1 MSELSTKPY
10 FLRAIYEW
18 CTDSGYTPYLAVKVD
33 TRSRVPME
41 FVRSGEIVL
50 NISFGAT
57 SNLKMES
64 DFVSFSAR
72 FGGVSRQISVAVESV
87 MAIYAHENG
96 QGMAFEPQASQTDQ
110 AAITPHQDS
119 NAGNTAGDVVKNIPA
134 LAAVPTIV
142 EKAPNVTAK
151 DDPKMP
157 DPSKKPGKP
166 VLTRIK

>member
-1 MSELSTKPY
+1 MSEFSTKPY

-33 TRSRVPME
+33 ARSSVPME
-41 FVRSGEIVL
+41 FVRNGEIVL

-57 SNLKMES
+57 SNLKMENN
-64 DFVSFSAR
+64 FVSFSAR

-96 QGMAFEPQASQTDQ
+96 QGMAFEPQDSQADQ
-110 AAITPHQDS
+110 TEIAPHQDS
-119 NAGNTAGDVVKNIPA
+119 NEGNTAGDSVKNIPA
-134 LAAVPTIV
+134 LAVVPTVV
-142 EKAPNVTAK
+142 EKTPYVIGK
-151 DDPKMP
+151 DDPEMP

>member
-41 FVRSGEIVL
+41 FVRNGEIVL

-96 QGMAFEPQASQTDQ
+96 QGMAFEPQDAQADQ
-110 AAITPHQDS
+110 AAITSHQDG
-119 NAGNTAGDVVKNIPA
+119 NAGNTAGDAVKNTPA
-134 LAAVPTIV
+134 LAMVPAVA
-142 EKAPNVTAK
+142 EKSSDMTGK
-151 DDPKMP
+151 DDPEMP

>member
-33 TRSRVPME
+33 GRSRVPME
-41 FVRSGEIVL
+41 FVRNGEIVL

-96 QGMAFEPQASQTDQ
+96 QGMAFEAQASQADQ
-110 AAITPHQDS
+110 AEITPHQDG
-119 NAGNTAGDVVKNIPA
+119 NIGNTAGDSVKDIPA
-134 LAAVPTIV
+134 LAVVPAVA
-142 EKAPNVTAK
+142 EKTPYVTGK
-151 DDPKMP
+151 SDPETP

>member
-41 FVRSGEIVL
+41 FVRNGEIVL

-96 QGMAFEPQASQTDQ
+96 QGMAFEPQDSQADQ
-110 AAITPHQDS
+110 AAITPHQDG
-119 NAGNTAGDVVKNIPA
+119 NAGNTAGDAVKNTPA

-142 EKAPNVTAK
+142 GKVPNVTGK
-151 DDPKMP
+151 DEPEMP
-157 DPSKKPGKP
+157 DPSKKQGKP